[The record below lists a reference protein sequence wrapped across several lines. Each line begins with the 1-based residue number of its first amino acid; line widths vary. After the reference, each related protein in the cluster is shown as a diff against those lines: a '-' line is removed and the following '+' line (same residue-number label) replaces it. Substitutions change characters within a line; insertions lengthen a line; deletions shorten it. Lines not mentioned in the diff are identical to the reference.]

1 MRIAII
7 GSGIAGNAAAWALA
21 TTTRHDVTLYERDG
35 RLGGHSATVNVDYDG
50 TPIAVDTGFIVYNEL
65 NYPNLTALFAHLR
78 IDTQASDMSFA
89 VSARGGA
96 FEWSGRTEGLLNGL
110 FARRANLV
118 SPGFIKML
126 VEMARFN
133 RTAPADRRA
142 GVLAGLT
149 LGDYLAL
156 RKFSAR
162 LRDDYLVPMGAAIW
176 SMPTAGM
183 LDFPAESFVTFFE
196 NHHLMRW
203 DRPQWRTVSGGSRR
217 YVEALTAPLRH
228 RALIATPVTRIL
240 RHDLGVDVQ
249 DLSGR
254 SHRFDEVVI
263 ATHSDQALA
272 MLGDASPKERAVL
285 GAIRYAGND
294 VYLHR
299 DPRLMPVRKAAWSSW
314 NVLKGDDPSRPV
326 AVTYWMNALQ
336 KIDARCPLFVSLNP
350 PFAPREDLTFGRFNF
365 DHPQYDRSALAAQA
379 KLEAIQGVRRTWFCG
394 AWTGHGF
401 HEDGLRSGL
410 AVAETLGAAIP
421 WRLAERRLLEAAE

>member
-21 TTTRHDVTLYERDG
+21 TSTRHDVTLYERDG
-35 RLGGHSATVNVDYDG
+35 RLGGHSATVDVNYDG
-50 TPIAVDTGFIVYNEL
+50 TAIAVDTGFIVYNEL
-65 NYPNLTALFAHLR
+65 NYPNLTALFAHLG
-78 IDTQASDMSFA
+78 IPTQTSDMSFA

-96 FEWSGRTEGLLNGL
+96 FEWSGRTDGMLNGL

-118 SPGFIKML
+118 SPGFLKML
-126 VEMARFN
+126 VEMGRFN
-133 RTAPADRRA
+133 RTAPLDRRA

-156 RKFSAR
+156 RGFSAR
-162 LRDDYLVPMGAAIW
+162 LRDDSLIPMGAAIW

-183 LDFPAESFVTFFE
+183 LDFPAESFVSFFE
-196 NHHLMRW
+196 NHHLMSW
-203 DRPQWRTVSGGSRR
+203 NRPQWRTVSGGSRR
-217 YVEALTAPLRH
+217 YVEALTRPFAH
-228 RALIATPVTRIL
+228 RVSIATPVTRIL

-254 SHRFDEVVI
+254 SHRFDQVI
-263 ATHSDQALA
+263 IAAHSDQALA
-272 MLGDASPKERAVL
+272 MLADATPRERAVL
-285 GAIRYAGND
+285 APIRYAGND

-299 DPRLMPVRKAAWSSW
+299 DPRLMPKRKAAWSSW
-314 NVLKGDDPSRPV
+314 NVLKGDDPRTPV

-336 KIDARCPLFVSLNP
+336 GIEARCPLFVSLNP
-350 PFAPREDLTFGRFNF
+350 PFAPREDLTFERFSY
-365 DHPQYDRSALAAQA
+365 DHPQYDRAALAAQA
-379 KLEAIQGVRRTWFCG
+379 ELETIQGVRRTWFCG

-410 AVAETLGAAIP
+410 MVAETLGATIP
-421 WRLAERRLLEAAE
+421 WRVAERRLLEAAE